1 MIFDFEIP
9 KEKYIT
15 FSLVLLMLLFLFPDM
30 IERIAHSIL
39 FDDVLDEL
47 KETIPLLVETKG
59 SPYTDVRTL
68 TDHGE

>member
-1 MIFDFEIP
+1 
-9 KEKYIT
+9 
-15 FSLVLLMLLFLFPDM
+15 MLLFLFPEM

-39 FDDVLDEL
+39 FDDVLEEL

-68 TDHGE
+68 TDRGE